1 MVLKVFFPK
10 NNLSFRQAAAKAKRQ
25 AKAKAKASATSRAK
39 AKAKPKAKAAAALPT
54 CGTKRR
60 LKVKTVSELV
70 KKMKRQDGNHDNQEE
85 ERKELAPPDPDTTA
99 VERSAVSAGRAVA
112 VMAEEERPDSQGPGG
127 VEVQATPPS
136 PPNRPSSSAS
146 AANGSKAKSSSSS
159 TSSSSSSSEDPAP
172 AASSQVPVDSQVQGE
187 ENVEEPQP
195 KRTKFQ
201 PSGCV
206 KLHLGVLIIQVLS

>member
-1 MVLKVFFPK
+1 M
-10 NNLSFRQAAAKAKRQ
+10 
-25 AKAKAKASATSRAK
+25 
-39 AKAKPKAKAAAALPT
+39 
-54 CGTKRR
+54 
-60 LKVKTVSELV
+60 
-70 KKMKRQDGNHDNQEE
+70 
-85 ERKELAPPDPDTTA
+85 
-99 VERSAVSAGRAVA
+99 A

-146 AANGSKAKSSSSS
+146 AANGSRPKSSSST

-206 KLHLGVLIIQVLS
+206 KLHLGVLIIQVLSRNQIFIYVGVVHVFFGCLVILKNCICFFCPI

>member
-1 MVLKVFFPK
+1 MIGGVKGFFPK

-60 LKVKTVSELV
+60 LQLKTVSELV

-112 VMAEEERPDSQGPGG
+112 VMAEEERPDSQGPGEWKCRPHHHHHQIG
-127 VEVQATPPS
+127 HHHQHQQPMVQKPSQALRAPPLHHLLLKIQRQQLQVRS
-136 PPNRPSSSAS
+136 RLTVRFRVKKMLKSLSLKEQNSSHLAV
-146 AANGSKAKSSSSS
+146 SSCTLVS
-159 TSSSSSSSEDPAP
+159 
-172 AASSQVPVDSQVQGE
+172 
-187 ENVEEPQP
+187 
-195 KRTKFQ
+195 
-201 PSGCV
+201 
-206 KLHLGVLIIQVLS
+206 

>member
-1 MVLKVFFPK
+1 MAIMTIK
-10 NNLSFRQAAAKAKRQ
+10 KRSE
-25 AKAKAKASATSRAK
+25 KS
-39 AKAKPKAKAAAALPT
+39 LP
-54 CGTKRR
+54 
-60 LKVKTVSELV
+60 
-70 KKMKRQDGNHDNQEE
+70 
-85 ERKELAPPDPDTTA
+85 PPDPDTTA
-99 VERSAVSAGRAVA
+99 VERSEVSAGGSVA
-112 VMAEEERPDSQGPGG
+112 VMAEEERPDPQGPGR

-146 AANGSKAKSSSSS
+146 AANGSRPKSSSSS

-172 AASSQVPVDSQVQGE
+172 TASRQVPVDSQVQGE